1 MTEINTPERALRIR
15 VIRLPSPGELDE
27 FELNYFRVGQ
37 TYVVPSHLATILIL
51 SRIAELV
58 ESSTRA
64 EAADFGHPRV
74 PKRK

>member
-1 MTEINTPERALRIR
+1 VTEINTPEYALRIR

-37 TYVVPSHLATILIL
+37 SYVVPSQLATILIL
-51 SRIAELV
+51 SGIAELV
-58 ESSTRA
+58 TSSTRA
-64 EAADFGHPRV
+64 EAADFGQPRF